1 MQRGSERLAREV
13 YGAYTCGSAGGGG
26 VRTPLTPPVN
36 TSSGKVPREAIRKH
50 FRMLGEEA
58 LT

>member
-13 YGAYTCGSAGGGG
+13 QGAYTCGSAGGG

-36 TSSGKVPREAIRKH
+36 TSSGQVPREAIRKH

-58 LT
+58 LA